1 MRSKSAKVGVIFLG
15 LVILLMSVQC
25 AKRQV
30 QGQPSVDKI
39 VIDKKDLLAM
49 VDKDLQIN
57 QEEAEKARFQTERIM
72 VGDRLQLSIYEKLP
86 VSPEKREE
94 VKRVNEEGKIFLL
107 PLGELK
113 LAGLRIAE
121 AEAMI
126 EERFSDLVV
135 SPHCE
140 IQILEKQYAPRVYVY
155 GEVLKAGTM
164 DYKPGDRLLDALSK
178 AGGCAD
184 KAYKRSIKV
193 IRTEEEHVKVYSID
207 LRDIFETGNV
217 YNNLR
222 LQDQDIVFVPRRFL
236 TGFNEVFGALS
247 KVMPTFALIQ
257 GLYLLTQ

>member
-1 MRSKSAKVGVIFLG
+1 MIIKSVKTGIGILG
-15 LVILLMSVQC
+15 TVLALLSVQC
-25 AKRQV
+25 AKRQI
-30 QGQPSVDKI
+30 QGQPILDKM

-49 VDKDLQIN
+49 VDKDLQID
-57 QEEAEKARFQTERIM
+57 QEEAEKARFQTVRIT
-72 VGDRLQLSIYEKLP
+72 VGDRLQVSIYEKLP

-94 VKRVNEEGKIFLL
+94 IKRVDEEGKIFLL

-113 LAGLRIAE
+113 ISGLRIAE

-140 IQILEKQYAPRVYVY
+140 IQIIQKQYAERVYVY

-164 DYKPGDRLLDALSK
+164 PFKPGDRLLDALSH

-184 KAYKRSIKV
+184 NAYMRSIKV
-193 IRTEEEHVKVYSID
+193 IRTGEENVKVYSID
-207 LRDIFETGNV
+207 LRDIFESGNV
-217 YNNLR
+217 YNNMR

-236 TGFNEVFGALS
+236 AGFKEVFGALGM
-247 KVMPTFALIQ
+247 VMPWYVLVQ
-257 GLYLLTQ
+257 GLYITR